1 MKHEAASFIRNHR
14 TGTGCSDGSRS
25 PFYVETDLKTFLC
38 DIHKQQKN
46 SGHGLVPWSVF
57 EKWFGGS
64 TGDPPVP
71 SGDSPD
77 GTGAT
82 VRANGD
88 RLFATSLA
96 AVPVGG
102 SPTGAG
108 GSPAPPIFKTGS
120 YASKP
125 KFPGQ
130 RQRSLYRLLRPS
142 RRTIHGHL
150 RDSFPNCSV
159 ALSAGGGEFT
169 NRRNRPL
176 DDPEGDLEEVVNS
189 FIDPLDAELLALQE
203 VAAVRPARTAAIYQ
217 SATAMRTARR

>member
-1 MKHEAASFIRNHR
+1 MRQEQCLEIRLVVAQATRRFRPATRRTAGAA
-14 TGTGCSDGSRS
+14 
-25 PFYVETDLKTFLC
+25 
-38 DIHKQQKN
+38 
-46 SGHGLVPWSVF
+46 
-57 EKWFGGS
+57 
-64 TGDPPVP
+64 
-71 SGDSPD
+71 
-77 GTGAT
+77 

-88 RLFATSLA
+88 RLFATLLA

-159 ALSAGGGEFT
+159 ALSAGG
-169 NRRNRPL
+169 
-176 DDPEGDLEEVVNS
+176 
-189 FIDPLDAELLALQE
+189 
-203 VAAVRPARTAAIYQ
+203 
-217 SATAMRTARR
+217 